1 MSRQKKDQRVA
12 LMMSAEELK
21 KLDDWM
27 FSQRI
32 RSRAEA
38 IRRLISKEVDPDLA
52 ADEVLAKSATS
63 VKRRR

>member
-1 MSRQKKDQRVA
+1 MGDQKKDQRVA

-27 FSQRI
+27 FSHRI

-38 IRRLISKEVDPDLA
+38 IRRLIALEVDG
-52 ADEVLAKSATS
+52 KSVGETKNKQA
-63 VKRRR
+63 